1 MKNRLTQ
8 SVSFPLFPT
17 PPYPPPTQ
25 IVHFLAYQKEPQK
38 TGLNQQMQLKTN
50 HTPTSGKQETRVL
63 IETDL

>member
-8 SVSFPLFPT
+8 SVSFPLFP
-17 PPYPPPTQ
+17 Q
-25 IVHFLAYQKEPQK
+25 IVRFLAYQKEPQK

>member
-8 SVSFPLFPT
+8 SVSFPLFAT
-17 PPYPPPTQ
+17 PTQ
-25 IVHFLAYQKEPQK
+25 IVRFLAYQKEPQK